1 MSLDKQSVDY
11 MKQALSAINLVEEPV
26 TYQEYLNK
34 QTEDGHTDTDS
45 MQAKTAQ
52 IAKDAMALYQMFKNN
67 PGDEEIMT
75 WITNKLAV
83 AADKIQAVKNYLQNP
98 TATVEIWFPYFDIE
112 NGIYNFDQSSSVND
126 FSISVK
132 SNLVFDS
139 LSSNRYNIISSFETL
154 ASSNLSGF
162 SNSFSYNVNTAI
174 LKVENVDNQNSSVKY
189 HVEMANGNIIK
200 GAYIGQL
207 EKFKYRSTEGD
218 CD

>member
-1 MSLDKQSVDY
+1 MSRLVSLMLLFFLFISCRKNINDNSYLLNFSINNAFVLNNSDTFLLTNGY
-11 MKQALSAINLVEEPV
+11 NSDSAE
-26 TYQEYLNK
+26 
-34 QTEDGHTDTDS
+34 
-45 MQAKTAQ
+45 
-52 IAKDAMALYQMFKNN
+52 
-67 PGDEEIMT
+67 
-75 WITNKLAV
+75 
-83 AADKIQAVKNYLQNP
+83 NYLFQPSSNILLNDGQIGDTLLISCGNWSYIQNP

-139 LSSNRYNIISSFETL
+139 LASNRYNIISSFETL

-162 SNSFSYNVNTAI
+162 SNSSSYSVNTAI

-189 HVEMANGNIIK
+189 HVEMVNGNIIK